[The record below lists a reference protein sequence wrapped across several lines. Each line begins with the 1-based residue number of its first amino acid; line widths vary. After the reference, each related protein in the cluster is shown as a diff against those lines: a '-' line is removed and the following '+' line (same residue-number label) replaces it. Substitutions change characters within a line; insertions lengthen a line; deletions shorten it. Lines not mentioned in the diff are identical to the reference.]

1 MHAAHERV
9 SYNKIRNLIKSR
21 KVISQPLLLP
31 ISIELSEKA
40 IDNIL
45 ENSEILSDFGFEID
59 RIGINNVIIRA
70 IPNYYI
76 DQEVLSFFKEIASY
90 DDSFSADG
98 AVERKIDYIAARLAC
113 HASIRSGKELE
124 KEDLNESE
132 SNKTKED
139 FTSVDPKLAQIYQKT
154 LVQTTP
160 TPAPKRNLL
169 FNYSKVTNE
178 EIGNSA
184 IIGINKTIKTKLREN
199 LIDKDFGFI
208 SKIEGGLTTID
219 QTSNSSTELPQTPPN
234 LDELKEYSNSSK
246 LLSFYDWKS
255 YKSPKWQ

>member
-1 MHAAHERV
+1 MCKFNRV
-9 SYNKIRNLIKSR
+9 IFNQCTLTN
-21 KVISQPLLLP
+21 VTF
-31 ISIELSEKA
+31 
-40 IDNIL
+40 
-45 ENSEILSDFGFEID
+45 NS
-59 RIGINNVIIRA
+59 
-70 IPNYYI
+70 
-76 DQEVLSFFKEIASY
+76 
-90 DDSFSADG
+90 
-98 AVERKIDYIAARLAC
+98 C
-113 HASIRSGKELE
+113 
-124 KEDLNESE
+124 
-132 SNKTKED
+132 
-139 FTSVDPKLAQIYQKT
+139 
-154 LVQTTP
+154 
-160 TPAPKRNLL
+160 L
-169 FNYSKVTNE
+169 FQNTHITNYSKVTNE